1 MPRGWTTISIYLDQ
15 EKYEYYSRLAELREQ
30 SRNSMLVQLI
40 DYAIIARADAGD
52 LLEDWDGNAE
62 ETPRSE

>member
-15 EKYEYYSRLAELREQ
+15 EKYEYYSRLAELRAQ

-40 DYAIIARADAGD
+40 DYAIIAHAEAGD